1 MTGRE
6 VSGKW
11 KTSYGEPSSRAEAK
25 GHSSMNLPFDFGK
38 TTQPAPL
45 ELRNY
50 NQMVQ
55 AYSRYLL
62 VEGAR
67 PM

>member
-1 MTGRE
+1 
-6 VSGKW
+6 
-11 KTSYGEPSSRAEAK
+11 
-25 GHSSMNLPFDFGK
+25 MNLPFDFGK